1 MHIVQNQLA
10 EELGILPPDSD
21 DDALSQAS
29 ASAINKKK
37 SSRAVPTSKGMG
49 GRVDEMESFLVN
61 KLYMNDPE
69 TFKPLEDIFE
79 RGKRGPPKKVEKKK
93 KTPP

>member
-1 MHIVQNQLA
+1 M
-10 EELGILPPDSD
+10 
-21 DDALSQAS
+21 
-29 ASAINKKK
+29 
-37 SSRAVPTSKGMG
+37 PTSKGMG